1 MPKRIRHIASGRDFD
16 VPDDVFRLGGAAMTR
31 WCDNKVAEEQLAND
45 KAEIQRLE
53 TLAAEQQ
60 KRQAAEVELDELK
73 ALVLTQSQQI
83 NALQDKL
90 NADAPVRASDAA
102 DRLALATSRVND
114 LTARLNLAATELE
127 RKHAEHV
134 VPAEQLLREE
144 LADTKRQQAEM
155 RQRNKEL
162 FASMRAKAVAEGQGD
177 DLGFTTDDI
186 EAY

>member
-31 WCDNKVAEEQLAND
+31 WCDTKVAEEQLAND

-114 LTARLNLAATELE
+114 LTAKLNLAATELE
-127 RKHAEHV
+127 KKHAQHV
-134 VPAEQLLREE
+134 LPAEQQLRGELEE
-144 LADTKRQQAEM
+144 TKRHQEEM
-155 RQRNKEL
+155 RQRNREL
-162 FASMRAKAVAEGQGD
+162 FAAMRAKSLAEGQGD
-177 DLGFTTDDI
+177 AVGLSTGDI